1 MPVQHMVDIWCDPSL
16 VSIAREPCE
25 GTLATQNC
33 SILQYKSTLEKVWL
47 TSASIVLLPE
57 RAQTGPAEFNDRR
70 SCYDFIALSL
80 NLIQLCFGN
89 VSCAGLCFINRS
101 AQWILAVA
109 T

>member
-1 MPVQHMVDIWCDPSL
+1 MVDIWCDPSL

-33 SILQYKSTLEKVWL
+33 SVLQYKSTLKWLWL
-47 TSASIVLLPE
+47 TSTSIVLLPE
-57 RAQTGPAEFNDRR
+57 RAQTGPAEFNDRI

-80 NLIQLCFGN
+80 NQIQLCFGN

-101 AQWILAVA
+101 IR
-109 T
+109 

>member
-1 MPVQHMVDIWCDPSL
+1 MQHTVDIWCDPSL
-16 VSIAREPCE
+16 VSIAWEPCE

-33 SILQYKSTLEKVWL
+33 NTLQCKSTLKRVWL

-57 RAQTGPAEFNDRR
+57 HAQTGEAEFNDRI

-80 NLIQLCFGN
+80 NQIQLCFGN
-89 VSCAGLCFINRS
+89 VSCAALCFINWNIR
-101 AQWILAVA
+101 WILAVA